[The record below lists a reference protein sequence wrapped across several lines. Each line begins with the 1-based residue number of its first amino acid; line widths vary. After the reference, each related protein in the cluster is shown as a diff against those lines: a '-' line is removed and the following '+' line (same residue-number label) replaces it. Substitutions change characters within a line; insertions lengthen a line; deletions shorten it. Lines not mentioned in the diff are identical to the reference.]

1 MQTQAVRLS
10 NYINL
15 PFKARI
21 TKIDQGKETQIELQ
35 YGITQV
41 SFKDIPG
48 KNFYAVVIK
57 QRIW

>member
-1 MQTQAVRLS
+1 VEKS
-10 NYINL
+10 HNIDL

-21 TKIDQGKETQIELQ
+21 TKIDHGKETQIELQ

-48 KNFYAVVIK
+48 ENFYAVVIK
-57 QRIW
+57 